1 MLHDSWNRAST
12 QLPNTQRL
20 RHSLRIARAPP
31 PHTHNPTNTQG
42 TSIELIIT
50 YLRKWLRI
58 ERTHVGRLL
67 WSYPLDYSLPR
78 LVMPLDTTAADAT
91 IEEQQPDADAAAPS
105 SAQASSSDGAGV
117 SEQQQPQPK
126 QVPVWG
132 SADACSWLD
141 LDLRKGGSS
150 GASSSNDESDGSSD
164 GGGSGKGDGPADAG
178 GSSQPPSAA

>member
-1 MLHDSWNRAST
+1 MTAGT
-12 QLPNTQRL
+12 
-20 RHSLRIARAPP
+20 APP
-31 PHTHNPTNTQG
+31 PTSDHTTAETLTALASPPPTHTQHNTQG
-42 TSIELIIT
+42 TSIELVIT

-91 IEEQQPDADAAAPS
+91 IEEQLPDAEPDADAEAPS

-117 SEQQQPQPK
+117 SEQQQQPK

-150 GASSSNDESDGSSD
+150 GACSSNDEGGGSD

>member
-1 MLHDSWNRAST
+1 M
-12 QLPNTQRL
+12 P
-20 RHSLRIARAPP
+20 HSSPYK
-31 PHTHNPTNTQG
+31 HTIHTQG
-42 TSIELIIT
+42 TSIELVIT

-91 IEEQQPDADAAAPS
+91 TEEQQPDAAEPDAAAAAPS
-105 SAQASSSDGAGV
+105 TAQASSSDGAGV
-117 SEQQQPQPK
+117 PEQQQGPPK

-150 GASSSNDESDGSSD
+150 SASSSSDEGSDE
-164 GGGSGKGDGPADAG
+164 GGNGKGDGPADADG
-178 GSSQPPSAA
+178 DSSKPPSAA